1 MNAPAACVAPAQP
14 DAAPA
19 ADLVLLGCGQV
30 GRALLR
36 RLHAQPAAARL
47 RLLAVA
53 TRTRHLHADDGLCAG
68 AAAGWLD
75 GTAPRG
81 TNADPLT
88 WLAPGGGRTTIVV
101 DASASDTLAANHAG
115 WLAAGAHVVTA
126 NKLGLGAG
134 LERWLAI
141 RDAQDRN
148 GTRYGASAT
157 VGAGL
162 PLLSA
167 LTRLRA
173 GGDRIHAL
181 AGTLSGTL
189 SWLLDRFD
197 GSRPFSALVGQARA
211 LGLTEPDPWQDLGGL
226 DVERK
231 LLILARAAGHPLAAG
246 AVRRTPLLVPAKGP
260 DAAALDHAMAG
271 WLARARRHGQRLR
284 HLARLLPDGRAE
296 VGLACLDPDH
306 PLAAAGDASRLAIHC
321 DRYPDA
327 PLILS
332 GPGAGPAVTAAGLLD
347 DILAIAAAAAAARVA
362 VPPVRDAEPAA
373 PAAAPG

>member
-1 MNAPAACVAPAQP
+1 MNAPASCPALAPAG
-14 DAAPA
+14 DAPA

-36 RLHAQPAAARL
+36 RLHGQPAAARL

-53 TRTRHLHADDGLCAG
+53 TSSRHLHAASGLVAGSAADALDRVAPG
-68 AAAGWLD
+68 AA
-75 GTAPRG
+75 P
-81 TNADPLT
+81 ADPLA
-88 WLAPGGGRTTIVV
+88 WLAPDGRRAAIVV
-101 DASASDTLAANHAG
+101 DASASEALAARHAR

-126 NKLGLGAG
+126 NKRGLGAG

-141 RDAQDRN
+141 RDAQALT
-148 GTRYGASAT
+148 GARYGASAT

-162 PLLSA
+162 PLLPA
-167 LTRLRA
+167 IARLRA

-231 LLILARAAGHPLAAG
+231 LLILTRAAGHALPAS
-246 AVRRTPLLVPAKGP
+246 AVRRRPLLDPAKGP
-260 DAAALDHAMAG
+260 DAAALDRAMAG
-271 WLARARRHGQRLR
+271 WLARARGAGRVLR
-284 HLARLLPDGRAE
+284 HVARVDADGAARVGLECLAPDDPLARPGCE
-296 VGLACLDPDH
+296 N
-306 PLAAAGDASRLAIHC
+306 RLAIHC
-321 DRYPDA
+321 DRYPEA
-327 PLILS
+327 PLTLS

-347 DILAIAAAAAAARVA
+347 DVLAIAAAPGAGRLA
-362 VPPVRDAEPAA
+362 PP
-373 PAAAPG
+373 PGSRS